1 MITVTGISKAFPG
14 VRALDQVDFSVN
26 GGEVHALLGENGSGK
41 STLTKI
47 IAGVFQPDAGSMVF
61 DGTPVRWSTPR
72 EAREAGIHVI
82 YQELVTFREMT
93 VAENIFIGH
102 EPRNRAGLI
111 NYPEMERRASDVLK
125 RLGTRLEVRAQV
137 KALSVADQ
145 QMIEIAK
152 ALVGTI
158 KLLILDEPTAVVA
171 GREVQLLFERI
182 KGLRSAGVAIVYISH
197 RLEEIFEIADRVTVL
212 KDGKVIGTLPVR
224 EVDRDGLV
232 RMMVGRPLS
241 DIFPPRRIFGEGP
254 PVVLRTDQLSVG
266 KHVKGASVS
275 LRAGEIVG
283 LAGMIGSGRTEL
295 AMGIFGGLS
304 ITGGCVKMGEESYTK
319 TSPRESIARGI
330 GLLTEDR
337 KGEGLL
343 LLLSIA
349 ANITA
354 PNLNEVASFGFLN
367 RVSEFKVAL
376 HEMKNYRIAAPNPAT
391 KVQSLSGGNQQK
403 VLFGRWVRSCKKVLI
418 LDEPTRGVDVGAKVE
433 IYGIIRSLAESGVAI
448 LMISSELPEIV
459 GMCDR
464 AVVMRDGEIRG
475 ELSGPDISE
484 EPIMALATHH

>member
-1 MITVTGISKAFPG
+1 LD
-14 VRALDQVDFSVN
+14 VRA
-26 GGEVHALLGENGSGK
+26 K
-41 STLTKI
+41 
-47 IAGVFQPDAGSMVF
+47 
-61 DGTPVRWSTPR
+61 
-72 EAREAGIHVI
+72 
-82 YQELVTFREMT
+82 
-93 VAENIFIGH
+93 
-102 EPRNRAGLI
+102 
-111 NYPEMERRASDVLK
+111 
-125 RLGTRLEVRAQV
+125 V

-152 ALVGTI
+152 ALVGTV
-158 KLLILDEPTAVVA
+158 KLLILDEPTAVIA
-171 GREVQLLFERI
+171 GREVQLLFGRI
-182 KGLRSAGVAIVYISH
+182 KALRSAGVAIVYISH

-212 KDGKVIGTLPVR
+212 KDGKLVGTLPVQD
-224 EVDRDGLV
+224 VDRDGLV

-241 DIFPPRRIFGEGP
+241 DIFPPRRVFREGA
-254 PVVLRTDQLSVG
+254 PVVLRTDQLCVG
-266 KHVKGASVS
+266 NHVKSASVS

-283 LAGMIGSGRTEL
+283 LAGMVGSGRTEL
-295 AMGIFGGLS
+295 AMGIFGGLP
-304 ITGGCVKMGEESYTK
+304 ITGGSVKMGDQSYTD
-319 TSPRESIARGI
+319 TSPRKSIARGI

-354 PNLNEVASFGFLN
+354 PNLDEVASFGFISAATEL
-367 RVSEFKVAL
+367 KVAAD
-376 HEMKNYRIAAPNPAT
+376 EMKNYQVAAPGPAT

-403 VLFGRWVRSCKKVLI
+403 VLFGRWVRSCKKVLM

-433 IYGIIRSLAESGVAI
+433 IYRIIRHLAESGVAV

-459 GMCDR
+459 GMSDR

-484 EPIMALATHH
+484 ETIMALATHH